1 MYIWDKSI
9 KESPEMS
16 IIEMDRYHDI
26 ITLNKELLDL
36 KYALDESSIIA
47 ITDHKGIIQ
56 IVNKKFCDIS
66 KYNKEEL
73 IGQDHRI
80 LNSGYH
86 SKDFFRDLWSTI
98 ATGKVWKGEIKNKAK
113 DGSLYW
119 VHTTIV
125 PILNEK
131 GKPQRYI
138 SIRVDITKQKQMEA
152 ALQKALQD
160 DFYQTVKNLEN
171 GIFKMRQTES
181 GDIIYTMAEGRLL
194 YKLGLSTEQHRN
206 KTPYDIFPFEIASY
220 KLEKYHFAFKGNR
233 VQYEIELGGR
243 LLYVDVTPIY
253 KDNRVV
259 ELLGYIHDL
268 TELRIT
274 QRQLQE
280 NQLLYQSLFEHSQE
294 AVFTFDTTGNVI
306 NLNPAVEKIVGY
318 SSEALQE
325 MALVHLIPKEYQGL
339 AIDYFEKALKGEPQ
353 NFETVVFHQNGR
365 KIYLNLTF
373 LPIIMDNQISGIY
386 MLGKDISEQKRVQEL
401 NAYFARHDELTKLL
415 NRRGFEEKL
424 TGAIQHAKSR
434 NQKLAVMYIDLDRF
448 KNINDTLGHLIGDRL
463 LEQLAS
469 RLKGHIGKDKAIARM
484 GGDEFMVLCPVIQQD
499 QEAVIFG
506 EELLDRLTEPFFIK
520 EYELYVTASIGI
532 SLFPDNGQTVVDLM
546 KHADIALYKAKDQ
559 GRNNCQIYSSIM
571 DSKSFQSF
579 FLERDLR
586 KALLNNE
593 FLVYLQPRVDARHNK
608 IVSAEALI
616 RWNHPEFGLIPP
628 SQFIPIAEETGLI
641 IPIGKWVKRKVC
653 EQLVQWRNEG
663 IPLVPISIN
672 ISPQRFFQKDFAES
686 VRGLLEEFSLDGCLL
701 EFEITENSLMRNEV
715 DVNETIGELK
725 KLGIKI
731 YIDDFGTGYSSFSYL
746 KSFRLDGIKIDR
758 SFIHDISCQSDN
770 AGITAAMIQLAHLLK
785 TDVIAEGVETMEE
798 LLFLQEHNCH
808 QVQGY
813 LYAKPSPMENFGNL
827 LINGL
832 H

>member
-1 MYIWDKSI
+1 
-9 KESPEMS
+9 MS
-16 IIEMDRYHDI
+16 KVQYEPYRELIS
-26 ITLNKELLDL
+26 LSKELSDL

-56 IVNKKFCDIS
+56 VVNKKFCDIS
-66 KYNKEEL
+66 KYSKQEL

-98 ATGKVWKGEIKNKAK
+98 ITGKVWKGEIRNKAK
-113 DGSLYW
+113 DGSFYW

-125 PILNEK
+125 PILDEL

-138 SIRVDITKQKQMEA
+138 SIRVDITKQKEVEA
-152 ALQKALQD
+152 ALQQALKD

-171 GIFKMRQTES
+171 GIFKMQQTS
-181 GDIIYTMAEGRLL
+181 AGDIVYTMAEGKLL
-194 YKLGLSTEQHRN
+194 NNMGLSTEKHRY
-206 KTPYDIFPFEIASY
+206 KTTYDIFPYEVAHY
-220 KLEKYHFAFKGNR
+220 KQKKYRYAFKGNR
-233 VQYEIELGGR
+233 VQYEIELYGR
-243 LLYVDVTPIY
+243 LLYVDVTPIK
-253 KDNRVV
+253 KDKKVV
-259 ELLGYIHDL
+259 ELLGYVHDL
-268 TELRIT
+268 TELRTT
-274 QRQLQE
+274 QKQLQE
-280 NQLLYQSLFEHSQE
+280 NQLLYQSLFEHSHE
-294 AVFTFDTTGNVI
+294 AVFTFDPMGNVI
-306 NLNPAVEKIVGY
+306 NMNPAVEKIVGY
-318 SSEALQE
+318 SSETLQE
-325 MALVHLIPKEYQGL
+325 IVLVNLISQEFRERT
-339 AIDYFEKALKGEPQ
+339 INYFKKALSGEPQ
-353 NFETVVFHQNGR
+353 NFETVVDHQSGR

-424 TGAIQHAKSR
+424 TDAISTAETK

-469 RLKGHIGKDKAIARM
+469 RLKGQIGREKFIARM
-484 GGDEFMVLCPVIQQD
+484 GGDEFMVLCPIVNYEE
-499 QEAVIFG
+499 EAVSCAG
-506 EELLDRLTEPFFIK
+506 GLLDCLTEPFFIK
-520 EYELYVTASIGI
+520 DYELYVTASIGI
-532 SLFPDNGQTVVDLM
+532 SLYPDNGQTVVDLM

-559 GRNNCQIYSSIM
+559 GRNNCQMYSSLM

-586 KALLNNE
+586 KALLNDE
-593 FLVYLQPRVDARHNK
+593 FLVHLQPRVDASTNQ
-608 IVSAEALI
+608 IISAEALI
-616 RWNHPEFGLIPP
+616 RWNHPELGLIPP
-628 SQFIPIAEETGLI
+628 SEFIPIAEETGLI
-641 IPIGKWVKRKVC
+641 IPIGKWMKRKVC
-653 EQLVQWRNEG
+653 EQLVAWRNENV
-663 IPLVPISIN
+663 PLVPISIN

-686 VRGLLEEFSLDGCLL
+686 VRLLLEEYELDGCLL
-701 EFEITENSLMRNEV
+701 EFEITENSLMRNEA
-715 DVNETIGELK
+715 DVIQTINELK

-746 KSFRLDGIKIDR
+746 KSFKLDGIKIDR

-785 TDVIAEGVETMEE
+785 TDVIAEGVETTEE
-798 LLFLQEHNCH
+798 LLFLREHNCH

-813 LYAKPSPMENFGNL
+813 LFAKPSPMEEFRDL
-827 LINGL
+827 LLNGIPFVTS
-832 H
+832 